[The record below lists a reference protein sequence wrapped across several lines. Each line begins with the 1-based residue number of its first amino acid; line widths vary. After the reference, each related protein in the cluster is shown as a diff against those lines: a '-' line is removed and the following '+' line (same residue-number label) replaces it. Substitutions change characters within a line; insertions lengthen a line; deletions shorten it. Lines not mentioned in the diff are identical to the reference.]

1 MRNHDGTATMDA
13 ILTEGFDAA
22 LTLTDHIEHL
32 PDRKRRELARIFEI
46 LFAEVERFRAGKL
59 SAKRHAG
66 KILKVILYGS
76 YGRGDWVEDHLSGYR
91 SDYDLLIVV
100 NSKSFAEEPELWDGV
115 EERLLTEQI
124 AHRIETPVM
133 PIVHTLADVND
144 QLSRGR
150 PFFVDIARDGIP
162 LYEQPGHPLAQ
173 PKPLTAEDENAEA
186 RQHFERWFPSA
197 SHRLDIAGT
206 ALERDLYL
214 EAAFDLHQA
223 TERLYH
229 CALLTLTLYS
239 PKSHR
244 LKILRSQA
252 EGVDNRLIEAWPRDS
267 RFSRRCFELLSRA
280 YVEARYSSKYTITN
294 EELALLVERVKVL
307 QELVKAVC
315 MDRISG

>member
-1 MRNHDGTATMDA
+1 MDA

-32 PDRKRRELARIFEI
+32 PDRKRRELARILEI
-46 LFAEVERFRAGKL
+46 LFAEVERFQAGKL
-59 SAKRHAG
+59 SAKRNAG
-66 KILKVILYGS
+66 KILMVLLYGS
-76 YGRGDWVEDHLSGYR
+76 YGRGDWIEDHLSGYR

-100 NSKSFAEEPELWDGV
+100 NSKSFAEEQELWDGI

-124 AHRIETPVM
+124 AHRIETPVV
-133 PIVHTLADVND
+133 PIIHTLADVND

-162 LYEQPGHPLAQ
+162 LYEEPGHPLAQ
-173 PKPLTAEDENAEA
+173 PKPLTAEEKQAEA
-186 RQHFERWFPSA
+186 ARYFEEWFASADAFNASAMFLFERGS
-197 SHRLDIAGT
+197 IK
-206 ALERDLYL
+206 
-214 EAAFDLHQA
+214 EAVFNLHQA

-244 LKILRSQA
+244 LKVLRSQA
-252 EGVDNRLIEAWPRDS
+252 EGLDIRLVEAWPRDS

-280 YVEARYSSKYTITN
+280 YVEARYSSKYTITS
-294 EELALLVERVKVL
+294 EELAWLVERVKVL

-315 MDRISG
+315 TERLAV